1 MAEPIISKNF
11 IIGYSDDFPG
21 YIITHI
27 QIAGF
32 ALAFSCIGFG
42 MRSSA
47 GMVRLRTWS
56 KAGSLA

>member
-1 MAEPIISKNF
+1 MVEPVISKNF
-11 IIGYSDDFPG
+11 IVGYSDDFR